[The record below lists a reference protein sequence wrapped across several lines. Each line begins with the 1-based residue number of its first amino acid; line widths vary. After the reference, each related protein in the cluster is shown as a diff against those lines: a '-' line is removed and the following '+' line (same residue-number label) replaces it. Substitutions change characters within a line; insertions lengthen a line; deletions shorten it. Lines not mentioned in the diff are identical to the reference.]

1 MFLVP
6 PKGLVVYCG
15 TIMTDEGK
23 EKKVTIDFE
32 PFKPINTSLYLC
44 DNKFHTEA
52 LSDLLT
58 DDNCFG
64 FIVMDGNGCL
74 FGTLTGNTRDI
85 ITKVIHQYIYINITF
100 FLVHSRFAKETRSW
114 WSVCSSFCSFENGK
128 KAQLRAKSCRN
139 RSSIIHFQ

>member
-85 ITKVIHQYIYINITF
+85 ITKVSDGYNN
-100 FLVHSRFAKETRSW
+100 V
-114 WSVCSSFCSFENGK
+114 SSNNTMF
-128 KAQLRAKSCRN
+128 
-139 RSSIIHFQ
+139 SSQ

>member
-1 MFLVP
+1 MLLVP

-85 ITKVIHQYIYINITF
+85 ITKVIHQYIYVNKNNIF
-100 FLVHSRFAKETRSW
+100 
-114 WSVCSSFCSFENGK
+114 SSS
-128 KAQLRAKSCRN
+128 Q
-139 RSSIIHFQ
+139 

>member
-1 MFLVP
+1 
-6 PKGLVVYCG
+6 
-15 TIMTDEGK
+15 MTDEGK

-85 ITKVIHQYIYINITF
+85 ITKVLYEFIMIGMNIIF
-100 FLVHSRFAKETRSW
+100 SVHSRFAQETRSW

-128 KAQLRAKSCRN
+128 ATQLCSQSCRN
-139 RSSIIHFQ
+139 CCPMFYQG

>member
-1 MFLVP
+1 MQIWSTFCNFLKFYLLIKFTVVP
-6 PKGLVVYCG
+6 NNGLVVYCG

-58 DDNCFG
+58 DDNRFG
-64 FIVMDGNGCL
+64 FIVMDGNGAL
-74 FGTLTGNTRDI
+74 FANLTGNTRDI
-85 ITKVIHQYIYINITF
+85 IQKVQKLIPFVFDMFYNAF
-100 FLVHSRFAKETRSW
+100 S
-114 WSVCSSFCSFENGK
+114 
-128 KAQLRAKSCRN
+128 
-139 RSSIIHFQ
+139 

>member
-85 ITKVIHQYIYINITF
+85 ITKVSDDNNNVSRSITLF
-100 FLVHSRFAKETRSW
+100 
-114 WSVCSSFCSFENGK
+114 SS
-128 KAQLRAKSCRN
+128 Q
-139 RSSIIHFQ
+139 

>member
-1 MFLVP
+1 
-6 PKGLVVYCG
+6 
-15 TIMTDEGK
+15 MTDEGK

-85 ITKVIHQYIYINITF
+85 ITKVIHKYIYINKNNIF
-100 FLVHSRFAKETRSW
+100 F
-114 WSVCSSFCSFENGK
+114 
-128 KAQLRAKSCRN
+128 
-139 RSSIIHFQ
+139 

>member
-1 MFLVP
+1 MP

-85 ITKVIHQYIYINITF
+85 ITKVIILKNN
-100 FLVHSRFAKETRSW
+100 L
-114 WSVCSSFCSFENGK
+114 K
-128 KAQLRAKSCRN
+128 KIK
-139 RSSIIHFQ
+139 

>member
-1 MFLVP
+1 M
-6 PKGLVVYCG
+6 VVYCG

-85 ITKVIHQYIYINITF
+85 ITKVLLYTIT
-100 FLVHSRFAKETRSW
+100 
-114 WSVCSSFCSFENGK
+114 
-128 KAQLRAKSCRN
+128 
-139 RSSIIHFQ
+139 IIID

>member
-85 ITKVIHQYIYINITF
+85 ITKVSDGYNN
-100 FLVHSRFAKETRSW
+100 V
-114 WSVCSSFCSFENGK
+114 SSNNNMF
-128 KAQLRAKSCRN
+128 
-139 RSSIIHFQ
+139 SSQ